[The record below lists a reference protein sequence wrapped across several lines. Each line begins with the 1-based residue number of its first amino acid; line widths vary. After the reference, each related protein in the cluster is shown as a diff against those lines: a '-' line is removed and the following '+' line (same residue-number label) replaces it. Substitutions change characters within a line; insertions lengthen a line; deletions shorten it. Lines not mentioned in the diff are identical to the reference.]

1 MRKAVRLA
9 ILTGLVLGS
18 LVSCLPTMRNYE
30 GHKVFNPFYL
40 FYLESSWRD
49 GWQKPEEVVK
59 ALRLSPGDVIADIGA
74 GGGYFTEKFSRSVGD
89 AGRVYATDVQKIM
102 IRKLHDRVKNRSLRN
117 VTVVVGAFDD
127 PRLPDQS
134 CDIAFFSSVYKEI
147 EDREAYMRK
156 LGRGLKPGGRVAIIE
171 YRLDA
176 PEPGPE
182 VGARLPEERV
192 IQEMDAAGY
201 TLAERFDFLPREYF
215 LVFVLKENRP
225 RPRDGKPA
233 A

>member
-1 MRKAVRLA
+1 MKKAVRRG

-18 LVSCLPTMRNYE
+18 LVSCLPTMLYYE

-49 GWQKPEEVVK
+49 GWQKPGEVIK

-102 IRKLHDRVKNRSLRN
+102 IRKLHDRVKSRSLRN

-134 CDIAFFSSVYKEI
+134 CDVAFFSSVYKEI
-147 EDREAYMRK
+147 DGREAYMRK

-182 VGARLPEERV
+182 VSARLPEERV
-192 IQEMDAAGY
+192 IREMGAAGY
-201 TLAERFDFLPREYF
+201 ALAERFDFLPREYF
-215 LVFVLKENRP
+215 LVFALKESGP